1 MLTSFFAAP
10 PRCIQAG
17 RVMPGA
23 AHIYIFINTGLYNET
38 GLCQEQH
45 FLLVEGP
52 DAWEREQRNPS
63 HLQRLTQGS
72 HRSAHSLLKSI
83 CREDDT
89 MHGYQAACDAWGL
102 LSFYIRAKYSAVSS
116 DI

>member
-1 MLTSFFAAP
+1 MCVHFLVAP

-45 FLLVEGP
+45 FLLV
-52 DAWEREQRNPS
+52 
-63 HLQRLTQGS
+63 QGS
-72 HRSAHSLLKSI
+72 
-83 CREDDT
+83 
-89 MHGYQAACDAWGL
+89 DA
-102 LSFYIRAKYSAVSS
+102 
-116 DI
+116 

>member
-1 MLTSFFAAP
+1 MGRVQRRGGRVDVDFSSLLCESQGMVTINILYSLKPSKNTILEGGGGVCVHFLVAP

-45 FLLVEGP
+45 FLLV
-52 DAWEREQRNPS
+52 
-63 HLQRLTQGS
+63 QGS
-72 HRSAHSLLKSI
+72 
-83 CREDDT
+83 
-89 MHGYQAACDAWGL
+89 DA
-102 LSFYIRAKYSAVSS
+102 
-116 DI
+116 